1 MYKLNELIS
10 KEVIKIYIK
19 EILDKILDEY
29 NNVVLKRPYDIK
41 NCKLVKYNIRLED
54 KRPIKYKQFLKSI
67 KKNNWIKGQIDEM
80 LKNKI
85 IEPSTNFY
93 TFNIIIVGKKI
104 E

>member
-1 MYKLNELIS
+1 LYKLNELIS